1 MVKIVAALVVA
12 LGTPFSLSASW
23 TVCVEDSD
31 SLLNTPMQ
39 AAFLRE
45 FQALIGDRDAR
56 LEFGACQAES
66 ERIRLAVK
74 GEAPEHWVGILGVA
88 RRRRDGIEPSLQVF
102 YGPLVRYL
110 GEPNNAS
117 AVGRAVARVV
127 AHEAAH
133 FLDQQPHHCHEGLL
147 RARFDAYELVARNP
161 WPFRRA
167 RHCHVVEPEIADAGL
182 RAELRESGRTP
193 GGSQ

>member
-1 MVKIVAALVVA
+1 MVKIVAALLAA
-12 LGTPFSLSASW
+12 LGAPFSLGASW

-39 AAFLRE
+39 AAVLRE

-56 LEFGACQAES
+56 LEFGSCPAES
-66 ERIRLAVK
+66 ERIRLSIK
-74 GEAPEHWVGILGVA
+74 SEAPEHLVGILGLA
-88 RRRRDGIEPSLQVF
+88 RRRRNGIEPSLQVF

-110 GEPNNAS
+110 GEPNSAS
-117 AVGRAVARVV
+117 AVGRAVARVA

-133 FLDQQPHHCHEGLL
+133 FFEQQSHHCREGLL

-167 RHCHVVEPEIADAGL
+167 RHCHTVGAEILDAGL
-182 RAELRESGRTP
+182 HAEPRESGR
-193 GGSQ
+193 